1 MSGQSALIP
10 FVELVKINNFGGQF
24 ERDAY
29 YSTIALIGRY
39 SGWTASG
46 SFLTRNIKQPGT
58 AIGDI
63 SDKQFQLAIGY
74 KFTDNFT
81 VDISRAAI
89 KEDNKTGSLIGFV
102 ASYNYKF

>member
-1 MSGQSALIP
+1 
-10 FVELVKINNFGGQF
+10 
-24 ERDAY
+24 
-29 YSTIALIGRY
+29 
-39 SGWTASG
+39 
-46 SFLTRNIKQPGT
+46 
-58 AIGDI
+58 
-63 SDKQFQLAIGY
+63 LAIGY